1 MIYYSESNESN
12 DVVNMLYDLLID
24 ILLEGVDDNEEDDGS
39 VHSL

>member
-24 ILLEGVDDNEEDDGS
+24 ILLEGVDDNEEDDSS
-39 VHSL
+39 VCK

>member
-39 VHSL
+39 VCK